1 VFRAGIAFA
10 VLAFF
15 LGLVMKKFNK
25 YLLKLSLLLGLNA
38 FGSAYAQFWS
48 LHQSPV
54 VFNISSSLDAGGN
67 LVYQKTSQ
75 LFGFKDQFDPTGTGT
90 TAGVTACLI
99 GYPEF
104 RNKCQTVNGGF
115 AFTIDGYSSNQEF
128 KVYVPAGT
136 KFFGVSGYMPQS
148 VQYGV
153 AVKLGSPPA
162 RTEFL
167 TEAEYQAAKSGQN
180 RFQDFQRLVNGEE
193 RIIVHDGGGAISLS
207 GIARLTTPFSTG
219 QWMYFRVLTANT
231 SIAGLGAIYEVD
243 LNQYRTAYNSLAFGT
258 NGDPLD
264 NGSTPNV
271 PTLTNISLSRSTWNA
286 ATDINNTTITV
297 KPTPLDAT
305 LPTCTVSPANVLTAG
320 TISATEAVFSILP
333 SAVTEDTTVTINCG
347 GKIADLTLQAIDP
360 NAAQIT
366 DKVSSIDENGNLVLN
381 FKLTRPD
388 TELAATNQTNFWVA
402 ALVPKT
408 GFPFSEDD
416 WFFLTPNGWTWLT
429 LPHPPSVAYQLN
441 QTPTAETSFSILT
454 GLPKI
459 DFEYFN
465 AELYFG
471 YMGADGVFK
480 NMGAIWKKN

>member
-1 VFRAGIAFA
+1 
-10 VLAFF
+10 
-15 LGLVMKKFNK
+15 MKKFNK
-25 YLLKLSLLLGLNA
+25 SLLKLSLLVGLNA

-67 LVYQKTSQ
+67 IVYQKTSQ

-207 GIARLTTPFSTG
+207 GIARLATPFPTG

-243 LNQYRTAYNSLAFGT
+243 LDQYRAGYNSLAFGA

-271 PTLTNISLSRSTWNA
+271 PTLTSISLSRTTWNA
-286 ATDINNTTITV
+286 ATDTNNTSITV
-297 KPTPLDAT
+297 TPQPAGAV
-305 LPTCTVSPANVLTAG
+305 LPACTSSNANVLTAG
-320 TISATEAVFSILP
+320 AAGQFVVNP
-333 SAVTEDTTVTINCG
+333 AAVTSDTTVTVTCG
-347 GKIADLTLQAIDP
+347 SKTASLVLK
-360 NAAQIT
+360 AATTNTPQIKNLVT
-366 DKVSSIDENGNLVLN
+366 NVPDDNGNLQIKFDFVRTTTEVAG
-381 FKLTRPD
+381 KTD
-388 TELAATNQTNFWVA
+388 TSFWVA
-402 ALVPKT
+402 ARIPAQTLQN
-408 GFPFSEDD
+408 GFFFREDE
-416 WFFLTPNGWTWLT
+416 WFFLLPSTASNPNPWVQLS
-429 LPHPPSVAYQLN
+429 LPNPATVAYTTKDGAQAVT
-441 QTPTAETSFSILT
+441 TPFNIGT
-454 GLPKI
+454 GLP
-459 DFEYFN
+459 
-465 AELYFG
+465 AELLKSFSVDIHFG
-471 YMGADGVFK
+471 YMDAGGTFKDMGV
-480 NMGAIWKKN
+480 IWDKTK